1 MSWEKILKGD
11 DVPEEAFEEVKKIFE
26 EANRDISAHSQ
37 FGDMDI
43 AHMGLKKWLDNLIG
57 ELQGVYKIKGTT
69 SGFDSNFQDFHKS
82 D

>member
-26 EANRDISAHSQ
+26 KANSDISAHSQ
-37 FGDMDI
+37 FGDMGI

-69 SGFDSNFQDFHKS
+69 SGFDSKFQDFNKS